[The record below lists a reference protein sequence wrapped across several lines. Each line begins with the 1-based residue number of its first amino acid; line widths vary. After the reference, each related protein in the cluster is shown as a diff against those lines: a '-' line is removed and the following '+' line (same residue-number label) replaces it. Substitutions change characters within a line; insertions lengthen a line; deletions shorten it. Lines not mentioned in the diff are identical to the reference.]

1 MQININKDR
10 YVINEFVEDKEIYS
24 TKIVDALPS
33 DINQYFYKYINGE
46 LVRDSII
53 QDNTFDGIKAAKQ
66 NELVDYIYNMK
77 EYGVEYQGKMFK
89 CDDLASSRINKI
101 VTGILAGASPFPLT
115 WITRNSSDGVIVFN
129 TKEEF
134 MDFYNIFSIKE
145 LDIQVKEA
153 TYKMQIELAT
163 NEEDLNAI
171 VFESYLPEEPVVT
184 EETNTDPEEVVE

>member
-1 MQININKDR
+1 MLININKDR
-10 YVINEFVEDKEIYS
+10 YVINQFVEDKEIYS

-33 DINQYFYKYINGE
+33 DINQYYYKYINGN
-46 LVRDSII
+46 LVRDAII

-77 EYGVEYQGKMFK
+77 EYGVEYQNKMFK

-101 VTGILAGASPFPLT
+101 VTGILAGANPFPLT

-134 MDFYNIFSIKE
+134 MDFYNVFSIKE

-171 VFESYLPEEPVVT
+171 VFESYLPEEP
-184 EETNTDPEEVVE
+184 NTDPEVVE